1 MKKKNF
7 KNRQEGVF
15 KICDYAVGRFLQNLV
30 RQTEFADGSSFHDY
44 GDIISN
50 VCFVFHS
57 MYDEKYDENLG
68 GLLKNETSLI
78 IAKMYPYCSERNKKI
93 IKEYLIELFRE
104 KSLNMHELYY
114 EMVIN
119 DIIEPAEDYE
129 SQIFA
134 KIDKI
139 KEDSRGYSPN
149 PYEAILND
157 MCNLYINN
165 KVKYVDRFKDAVMN
179 SDDFRLVFL
188 GDIENFDYSKFDIE
202 WLKQFRG
209 GLIKEIARNE
219 VARVNI
225 SRKFAERMECG
236 EISRQLLKLYFKYFI
251 E

>member
-1 MKKKNF
+1 MKTGDK
-7 KNRQEGVF
+7 QE
-15 KICDYAVGRFLQNLV
+15 
-30 RQTEFADGSSFHDY
+30 
-44 GDIISN
+44 
-50 VCFVFHS
+50 
-57 MYDEKYDENLG
+57 
-68 GLLKNETSLI
+68 
-78 IAKMYPYCSERNKKI
+78 SESIGNQRKI
-93 IKEYLIELFRE
+93 IERYAKENNLTLVQEYVDDGVSGTTFNRHGFNQMIEDIKAGKIDMVLTKDLSRLGRE
-104 KSLNMHELYY
+104 YIQTGFYIENFFPENNVRYVSILDGIDTFLDSTN
-114 EMVIN
+114 N
-119 DIIEPAEDYE
+119 DITP
-129 SQIFA
+129 F
-134 KIDKI
+134 K
-139 KEDSRGYSPN
+139 
-149 PYEAILND
+149 AILND